1 MTSTNPFNF
10 LINRRQSFLT
20 EGFFKTWEQE
30 SVANARATLDRQ
42 LAQPNISLAGKKGVL
57 WGFAEEIT
65 NLLHLR
71 YTAGLPIEKLRHDLD
86 EIVAAWEAFAK
97 VQCQFK
103 RNEEWPAFSFDDR
116 TEYNQFIQL
125 LGLSILMRREEL
137 IPRIYAL
144 CRFYCHDDSVFDA
157 LIAPF
162 IDCGDE
168 PDEYSLYHELPY
180 ELVLAILD
188 SDDPVEQSALM
199 QEAVESWYGANE
211 GLPFYDT
218 HKDIDDEGHGGYSG
232 YWCFELAALCYLK
245 QINDSTFREHI
256 TYPKDLVDFA
266 RQFEPEHAASTSTQ
280 PPIPTG
286 LTAYPG
292 DICPETGEWY
302 AIHLGGK
309 KTYIEAGQTMPGPT
323 RNPAG
328 NLVIWYLQRQG

>member
-1 MTSTNPFNF
+1 MTENF
-10 LINRRQSFLT
+10 LENRRQSFLT
-20 EGFFKTWEQE
+20 EGYFKTKVRDFFTISRPIREKRLTE
-30 SVANARATLDRQ
+30 INLPLSVRKATLEGNAFQ
-42 LAQPNISLAGKKGVL
+42 L
-57 WGFAEEIT
+57 T
-65 NLLHLR
+65 DLLHLR

-86 EIVAAWEAFAK
+86 EVVAAWEAFAK
-97 VQCQFK
+97 TCGVIGSPPSGSIFGFAYRSDYLLAVQLV
-103 RNEEWPAFSFDDR
+103 AL
-116 TEYNQFIQL
+116 T
-125 LGLSILMRREEL
+125 ILMRREDL
-137 IPRIYAL
+137 LARIDAL
-144 CRFYCHDDSVFDA
+144 CYGFRGADAVYEEMVSPFLPNRDFVDAWYHDVPYRTA
-157 LIAPF
+157 LN
-162 IDCGDE
+162 
-168 PDEYSLYHELPY
+168 
-180 ELVLAILD
+180 AID

-211 GLPFYDT
+211 GLPFHDT